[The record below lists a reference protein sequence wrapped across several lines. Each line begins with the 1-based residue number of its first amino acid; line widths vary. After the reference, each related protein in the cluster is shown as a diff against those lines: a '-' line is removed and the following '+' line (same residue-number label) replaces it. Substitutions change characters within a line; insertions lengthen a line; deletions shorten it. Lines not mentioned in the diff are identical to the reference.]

1 MTSQH
6 DRSHPAARPS
16 NGKSRRRPAAEG
28 RRPGRGFRVAA
39 FAVIAL
45 GVGAL
50 ALSLVVGRLLPPA
63 ATDVTAVQVHASMG
77 GFEPPALSVK
87 AGQTVKVEFSSMDTA
102 FHSDGGGWHQ
112 FAVEE
117 LGIDWKVGPESS
129 EVFEFTAPATPGT
142 FTFYCGICCGG
153 KENPSMR
160 GELTVTA

>member
-6 DRSHPAARPS
+6 DRSHTA
-16 NGKSRRRPAAEG
+16 SRRRPAADA
-28 RRPGRGFRVAA
+28 RRPGRRLRIAA

-45 GVGAL
+45 GLSAL
-50 ALSLVVGRLLPPA
+50 AVSLVVGRLLPPA

-112 FAVEE
+112 FAVE
-117 LGIDWKVGPESS
+117 
-129 EVFEFTAPATPGT
+129 
-142 FTFYCGICCGG
+142 
-153 KENPSMR
+153 
-160 GELTVTA
+160 